1 MLTQE
6 IIATREKTLAAHLD
20 GETRKDVES
29 VLATFSGVP
38 VYDLVTVGKVVEGR
52 EEVRQFLQTFFDSMG
67 PNTHL
72 AQAFYHSPDATVVEV
87 LTIFPDGF
95 DGEQKG
101 QNLEIRSVG
110 LFPFDGD
117 QLISEKLYA
126 DVSPLL
132 PVHALARRGRLVAA
146 AARAPDPRTVTRLV
160 SRDATRRL
168 QVVRVD
174 TNGTPRRVRARAA
187 RRVTSTSGAGDGPP
201 RRVAVGRD
209 HGAADVH
216 VGRGRTRP
224 PQGPAG
230 GRVPPLRAA
239 RVRPLGRRPHHG
251 PRPRVPA
258 PVLAQPVREE
268 LAPPPRLRPAA
279 RRPGRPPPRR

>member
-1 MLTQE
+1 MLTEE

-29 VLATFSGVP
+29 VLDTFSGVP
-38 VYDLVTVGKVVEGR
+38 VYDLVTVGTVVEGR

-101 QNLEIRSVG
+101 QNLEVRSVG

-132 PVHALARRGRLVAA
+132 PFMPWLVE
-146 AARAPDPRTVTRLV
+146 DD
-160 SRDATRRL
+160 S
-168 QVVRVD
+168 
-174 TNGTPRRVRARAA
+174 
-187 RRVTSTSGAGDGPP
+187 
-201 RRVAVGRD
+201 
-209 HGAADVH
+209 
-216 VGRGRTRP
+216 
-224 PQGPAG
+224 
-230 GRVPPLRAA
+230 
-239 RVRPLGRRPHHG
+239 
-251 PRPRVPA
+251 
-258 PVLAQPVREE
+258 
-268 LAPPPRLRPAA
+268 
-279 RRPGRPPPRR
+279 